1 VADSGDVPTYDV
13 YRPII
18 GSFSPIAQASR
29 SLPGSGVMQ
38 FSFDVRLL
46 GQSGRCFNVRQWPLD
61 LPLDYRSPW
70 WAAVG
75 DQVRAAECSLSV
87 YDPR

>member
-1 VADSGDVPTYDV
+1 VEPAGEKVERNLPIMCEKGRRAPGLASGGRAP
-13 YRPII
+13 P
-18 GSFSPIAQASR
+18 S
-29 SLPGSGVMQ
+29 SGA
-38 FSFDVRLL
+38 RRH
-46 GQSGRCFNVRQWPLD
+46 GHGPLD

-75 DQVRAAECSLSV
+75 DQVRAAGCSLSL